1 MSVGGFMAANGSLNY
16 SPAFGNMNIHSTGFS
31 QNMILAVSMI
41 RDQTRTKLKS
51 YEKICDQVP
60 DNPGEYFVFLP
71 SIRCR
76 IETKRFRFEYQPGA
90 YLL

>member
-1 MSVGGFMAANGSLNY
+1 
-16 SPAFGNMNIHSTGFS
+16 MNIHSTGFS

-71 SIRCR
+71 SIPGRNK
-76 IETKRFRFEYQPGA
+76 TKRVCFQHQPGVV
-90 YLL
+90 LL